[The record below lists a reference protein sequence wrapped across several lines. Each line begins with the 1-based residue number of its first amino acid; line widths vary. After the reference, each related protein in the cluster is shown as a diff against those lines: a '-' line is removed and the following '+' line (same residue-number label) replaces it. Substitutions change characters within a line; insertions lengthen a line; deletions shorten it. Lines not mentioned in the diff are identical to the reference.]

1 MIYRIHIAYLLAL
14 AALLPLGGALLSQYG
29 FGYAP
34 CELCMF
40 QRYPY
45 VAVLV
50 IAALL
55 LALPRYRMLLVWLA
69 VLAFLSTSAIALFH
83 VGVEESW
90 WEYASA
96 CSSLSSGANITELRA
111 AILNAPL
118 VSCNQPQL
126 TVLGLSM
133 AAWNVLAGVGC
144 AVLCILRIRKKE
156 PTHAA

>member
-34 CELCMF
+34 CELCMW

-50 IAALL
+50 CAAML
-55 LALPRYRMLLVWLA
+55 LALPRYRTPLAWLS
-69 VLAFLSTSAIALFH
+69 VLAFFVTSVIALFH
-83 VGVEESW
+83 VGVEQGW

-96 CSSLSSGANITELRA
+96 CSSLSSGGNIRELRE

-133 AAWNVLAGVGC
+133 AAWNMLAGVAL
-144 AVLCILRIRKKE
+144 AVLVMMRIRKKE